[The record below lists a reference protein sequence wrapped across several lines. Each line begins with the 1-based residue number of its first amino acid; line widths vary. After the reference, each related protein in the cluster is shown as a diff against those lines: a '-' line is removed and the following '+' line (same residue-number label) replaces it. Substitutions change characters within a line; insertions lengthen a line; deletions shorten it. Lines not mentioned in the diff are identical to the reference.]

1 MIRVFLV
8 FKSTPIQFQTI
19 IYASAVTSNVGDVSE
34 IKLIERQQNMIKE
47 NPSVSAKQMSET
59 LSVSSRTIERDLSLM
74 KKNGFLK
81 REGYDNDGKWII
93 AGN

>member
-1 MIRVFLV
+1 M

-34 IKLIERQQNMIKE
+34 IKLTERQQNMIKE
-47 NPSVSAKQMSET
+47 NPSISAKQMSET

-74 KKNGFLK
+74 KKM
-81 REGYDNDGKWII
+81 
-93 AGN
+93 AS

>member
-19 IYASAVTSNVGDVSE
+19 IYTSAVTSNVGDVSE

-74 KKNGFLK
+74 KKWLLK
-81 REGYDNDGKWII
+81 AIRL
-93 AGN
+93 

>member
-34 IKLIERQQNMIKE
+34 IKLTERQQNMIKE
-47 NPSVSAKQMSET
+47 NPSISAKQMSET

-74 KKNGFLK
+74 KKM
-81 REGYDNDGKWII
+81 
-93 AGN
+93 AS

>member
-74 KKNGFLK
+74 KKWLLK
-81 REGYDNDGKWII
+81 ARRL
-93 AGN
+93 

>member
-74 KKNGFLK
+74 KKM
-81 REGYDNDGKWII
+81 
-93 AGN
+93 AS

>member
-1 MIRVFLV
+1 M

-74 KKNGFLK
+74 KKM
-81 REGYDNDGKWII
+81 
-93 AGN
+93 AS

>member
-34 IKLIERQQNMIKE
+34 IKLIERQQNMTKE

-74 KKNGFLK
+74 KKM
-81 REGYDNDGKWII
+81 
-93 AGN
+93 AS

>member
-47 NPSVSAKQMSET
+47 NPSISAKQMSET

>member
-1 MIRVFLV
+1 MLTRVNELYMTCGLYCLL
-8 FKSTPIQFQTI
+8 FKSTPTQFQTI

-74 KKNGFLK
+74 KKMA
-81 REGYDNDGKWII
+81 Y
-93 AGN
+93 

>member
-1 MIRVFLV
+1 M

-74 KKNGFLK
+74 KKMA
-81 REGYDNDGKWII
+81 Y
-93 AGN
+93 

>member
-1 MIRVFLV
+1 MYYTWRMIRVFLV

-74 KKNGFLK
+74 KKWLLK
-81 REGYDNDGKWII
+81 ARRL
-93 AGN
+93 

>member
-34 IKLIERQQNMIKE
+34 IKLTERQQNMIKE
-47 NPSVSAKQMSET
+47 NPSISAKQMSET

-74 KKNGFLK
+74 KKWHLK
-81 REGYDNDGKWII
+81 ARRL
-93 AGN
+93 